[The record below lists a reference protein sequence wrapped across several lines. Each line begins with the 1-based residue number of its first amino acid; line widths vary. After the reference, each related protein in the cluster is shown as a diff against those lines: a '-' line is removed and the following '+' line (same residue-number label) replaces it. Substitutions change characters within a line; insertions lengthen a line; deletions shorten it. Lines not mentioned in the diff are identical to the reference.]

1 MQMLLIYFYIGIRIP
16 FLFAIVREN
25 RMALMSSTYPLAGFW
40 FEDAAG
46 ICSFVFSMLLIIAA
60 DLGIFH
66 LTKKIWVL
74 VTVGLLEACSI
85 ISAAFGMWYLTLVS
99 TAILI
104 TFLMVVFITSQNE
117 IHSFFENINFK
128 RDFKR
133 LFSKDSKKI
142 KPEYIFDRDKVYR
155 EIYKAV
161 MDMSQAKRGALI
173 TVMKNDDLLDDS
185 KIGTVIKQRG
195 VDLNAPVNS
204 ELIETIFYVG
214 TRLHDGA
221 IIVKDDKIA
230 RAAVFFQSTSKA
242 LTGKYGSRHQAALGI
257 SENSDSVTIVVSEE
271 TGRIAI
277 AFQGELTPV
286 NPDNFM
292 RIFQDYM
299 AIDSANPIQNTEDE
313 K

>member
-1 MQMLLIYFYIGIRIP
+1 MGIRIP
-16 FLFAIVREN
+16 FLFATILRG
-25 RMALMSSTYPLAGFW
+25 RQKMTLMNNEYPLAGFW
-40 FEDAAG
+40 FNDAAG
-46 ICSFVFSMLLIIAA
+46 ICSFVISILLIIAA

-66 LTKKIWVL
+66 LTKKVWIL
-74 VTVGLLEACSI
+74 VTVAILEAASVT
-85 ISAAFGMWYLTLVS
+85 SAAFGMWYLTLVS
-99 TAILI
+99 TSILI
-104 TFLMVVFITSQNE
+104 LFLMVVFITSQNE

-128 RDFKR
+128 RDLKK

-142 KPEYIFDRDKVYR
+142 KPEYIFDREKVYR

-161 MDMSQAKRGALI
+161 VDMSQVKRGALI

-195 VDLNAPVNS
+195 VDLNSPIKA
-204 ELIETIFYVG
+204 ELLETIFYVG

-221 IIVKDDKIA
+221 VIIKDDKIA
-230 RAAVFFQSTSKA
+230 RASVFFQSTSKA

-271 TGRIAI
+271 TGRISI

-299 AIDSANPIQNTEDE
+299 AIDSGNPTQNVEEE